1 MSAMNRPHCRSSAL
15 QALCFMVLAVLLS
28 AQAHGQSSAAPE
40 ANTAESRIK
49 AAFICKFGNYV
60 EWPRGGVRRQGPF
73 VIGVVA
79 SDQVVSE
86 LVLAAAGHTV
96 NERPIAVRKWV
107 RGAPVDGLDVIFVGR
122 SGSAL
127 LAETLAA
134 TRGQP
139 ILTITEAGDAEAAGG
154 IVNFVVVD
162 DKVRFDIA
170 LEPAEHS
177 NLKISGRLLAV
188 ARKVSG
194 RGS

>member
-1 MSAMNRPHCRSSAL
+1 MVDVRRCAL
-15 QALCFMVLAVLLS
+15 QVARLMLVALLLFGD
-28 AQAHGQSSAAPE
+28 ARAQSSVAVGAS
-40 ANTAESRIK
+40 AVESRIK

-60 EWPRGGVRRQGPF
+60 EWPSGSARHDGPF

-79 SDQVVSE
+79 DEPVVGE
-86 LVLAAAGHTV
+86 LLQAASGHTV
-96 NERPIAVRKWV
+96 NGRPIHVRKLL
-107 RGAPVDGLDVIFVGR
+107 RGDPVDGLDILFVGR
-122 SGSAL
+122 SGAPW

-134 TRGQP
+134 THGQP
-139 ILTITEAGDAEAAGG
+139 ILTITESANADDAGG

-194 RGS
+194 RPS

>member
-1 MSAMNRPHCRSSAL
+1 MNATMLRSTAL
-15 QALCFMVLAVLLS
+15 QAARLMLVALLLF
-28 AQAHGQSSAAPE
+28 ADARAQSSVAAE
-40 ANTAESRIK
+40 AGVVESRIK

-60 EWPRGGVRRQGPF
+60 EWPRDGVRHDGPF

-79 SDQVVSE
+79 DDPVVGE
-86 LVLAAAGHTV
+86 LVQAARGHTV
-96 NERPIAVRKWV
+96 NGRPIIVRKLV
-107 RGAPVDGLDVIFVGR
+107 RGDPVDGLDIVFVGH
-122 SGSAL
+122 SGSAW

-134 TRGQP
+134 AHGQP
-139 ILTITEAGDAEAAGG
+139 ILTITESGNAADAGS

-188 ARKVSG
+188 ARKVTG
-194 RGS
+194 RPS